1 MKLALATVATL
12 ATTSAW
18 ADGLPTIS
26 FGGDLDANYATDAE
40 RMTVDITPELSIMP
54 MTGLELEANT
64 KLALYDEAVVVSDTL
79 DVLPTINFEAT
90 YSMSGMDSVE
100 WYAKTS
106 YNFESS
112 ERGELHVGAT
122 FSF

>member
-18 ADGLPTIS
+18 ADALPTFS
-26 FGGDLDANYATDAE
+26 FGGDLDANYALDAE
-40 RMTVDITPELSIMP
+40 RMTLDITPELTVTPAQGIS
-54 MTGLELEANT
+54 LEAGT
-64 KLALYDEAVVVSDTL
+64 TLALYDDAFVVSDTL
-79 DVLPTINFEAT
+79 DVLPTITFEAT
-90 YSMSGMDSVE
+90 YSPMMMDKVE

-106 YNFESS
+106 YNLEAE
-112 ERGELHVGAT
+112 ERGEIHVGAT